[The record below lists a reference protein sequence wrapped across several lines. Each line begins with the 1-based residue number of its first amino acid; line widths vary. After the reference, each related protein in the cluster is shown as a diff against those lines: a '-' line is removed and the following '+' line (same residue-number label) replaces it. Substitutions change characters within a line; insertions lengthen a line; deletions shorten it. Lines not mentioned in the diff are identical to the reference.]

1 MCKYTVP
8 HSGQTSQF
16 DFIGRGSRNQ
26 LCLEMLPGQKQESLD
41 KLWIQTKYL
50 TQILKQDRMIK
61 LAKQELKA
69 GKTCQTSADD
79 QLKRNLSRL
88 RNSIPLQDHF

>member
-1 MCKYTVP
+1 MAFK
-8 HSGQTSQF
+8 
-16 DFIGRGSRNQ
+16 GRGSRNQ
-26 LCLEMLPGQKQESLD
+26 LRLEMLPGREQALLD
-41 KLWIQTKYL
+41 KLWGQTKYL
-50 TQILKQDRMIK
+50 TQIPIQDRMIK

-79 QLKRNLSRL
+79 QLKRNFRRL